1 VVLVVKVKEIMK
13 KQVITVDSDVS
24 ISDVAKIMTNNRIGS
39 VIVMKKLK
47 PVGIVT
53 DDDLVSIIA
62 QGKSPKKVKV
72 RDLPQTKKKF
82 ITASPNEDVL
92 KITKR
97 MIKSG
102 IKRLPVLNAGKLV
115 GIISDKEILLTAPEL
130 IDIISEKLKM
140 RVGMVARP
148 DETISGI
155 CELCEAYSDE
165 LKSVAGRWICEDC
178 RD

>member
-1 VVLVVKVKEIMK
+1 
-13 KQVITVDSDVS
+13 
-24 ISDVAKIMTNNRIGS
+24 MTNNRIGS

-53 DDDLVSIIA
+53 DDDIVSLIA
-62 QGKSPKKVKV
+62 KGKSPKSIKVK
-72 RDLPQTKKKF
+72 DLPQTKKKF
-82 ITASPNEDVL
+82 ITATPNEDIL

-102 IKRLPVLNAGKLV
+102 VKRIPVLHAGRLV

-130 IDIISEKLKM
+130 ISVISEKLKM

-148 DETISGI
+148 DQTISGI
-155 CELCEAYSDE
+155 CERCEAYSDE
-165 LKSVAGRWICEDC
+165 LKSIGGRWLCEDC

>member
-1 VVLVVKVKEIMK
+1 MVKVKEIMK
-13 KQVITVDSDVS
+13 KQVITVDSNIS

-47 PVGIVT
+47 PIGIVT
-53 DDDLVSIIA
+53 DDDIVGIVA
-62 QGKSPKKVKV
+62 KGRNPKNVKV

-82 ITASPNEDVL
+82 VTATPNENIL
-92 KITKR
+92 NITKR

-102 IKRLPVLNAGKLV
+102 VKRIPVLHAGRLV

-148 DETISGI
+148 DQIISGI
-155 CELCEAYSDE
+155 CETCEAYSDE
-165 LKSVAGRWICEDC
+165 LKSVGGRWLCEDC

>member
-1 VVLVVKVKEIMK
+1 MVKVKDIMK

-53 DDDLVSIIA
+53 DDDIVGIIA

-82 ITASPNEDVL
+82 VTATPNEDVL
-92 KITKR
+92 KITRR

-102 IKRLPVLNAGKLV
+102 VKRIPVLNGDKLI
-115 GIISDKEILLTAPEL
+115 GIVSDKEILLTAPEL
-130 IDIISEKLKM
+130 IDVISEKLKM
-140 RVGMVARP
+140 RVGLVARQ

-155 CELCEAYSDE
+155 CELCESYSDE
-165 LKSVAGRWICEDC
+165 LKHIGGRWICEDC

>member
-1 VVLVVKVKEIMK
+1 MIFVVKVKDIMK
-13 KQVITVDSDVS
+13 KQVITVDSS
-24 ISDVAKIMTNNRIGS
+24 ISNRIGS

-53 DDDLVSIIA
+53 DDDIVSLIA
-62 QGKSPKKVKV
+62 KGKSPKSIKVK
-72 RDLPQTKKKF
+72 DLPQTKKKF
-82 ITASPNEDVL
+82 ITATPNEDIL

-102 IKRLPVLNAGKLV
+102 VKRIPVLHAGRLV

-130 IDIISEKLKM
+130 ISVISEKLKM

-148 DETISGI
+148 DQTISGI
-155 CELCEAYSDE
+155 CERCEAYSDE
-165 LKSVAGRWICEDC
+165 LKSIGGRWLCEDC

>member
-1 VVLVVKVKEIMK
+1 MVKVKDIMK
-13 KQVITVDSDVS
+13 KQVITVDSNIS

-53 DDDLVSIIA
+53 DDDIVGIIA
-62 QGKSPKKVKV
+62 KGKNPKGVKV

-82 ITASPNEDVL
+82 VTATPNEDIL

-102 IKRLPVLNAGKLV
+102 VKRIPVLHAGRLV

-148 DETISGI
+148 DQTISGI
-155 CELCEAYSDE
+155 CETCEAYSDE
-165 LKSVAGRWICEDC
+165 LKNVGGRWLCEDC
-178 RD
+178 RDQG